1 MKGPAAS
8 ESAETSAVLLRA
20 EELRRSGHSR
30 EAARLLADF
39 LGSHEP
45 SSDMLLLLADIR
57 GSLGDKKGEAAALRE
72 LLTLRPLDAGLWG
85 RLGFVQAT
93 IGRWDD
99 AWRAYRQA
107 TELSPGDCS
116 HWEGLASSA
125 LASQRFD
132 AASQPLAQ
140 ILARCSGRASSQL
153 VAGHIH
159 KVSGDLDKA
168 IAAYGRALAIA
179 PDSSEALYNCFE
191 LSPPAPEDPAVRR
204 AARLNADS
212 STADV
217 DRVNVGFA
225 LGRVYEAARRYH
237 EAFEH
242 YQIANAAAAR
252 VMLSRGVVYSP
263 EATEEWV
270 TNTIARYPLD
280 SFSQPIEPLPFD
292 LRMIFVVGM
301 PRSGTTLVEQVL
313 SAHPMVRSGGELTF
327 TIDCDAAY
335 LRQREQLGIEGPID
349 PKDDRERKALVK
361 AREIYLDKLFERGLD
376 SDYVCDKLPGNFA
389 RLGLIR
395 LMFPDALIV
404 HCKRHP
410 MATCWSL
417 FTANFAVHDPYYNSL
432 DHLAHYYRC
441 YQRLMSHW
449 LAVLKPRPIELVYED
464 LVQSPEMHIR
474 GLLQESGLPWDD
486 RCLASHE
493 HQRPIATASHRQA
506 RMRIYTTSIERWQPF
521 EAKLGPI
528 ASLA

>member
-1 MKGPAAS
+1 MSGAAAMAS
-8 ESAETSAVLLRA
+8 PETSTVLRRA
-20 EELRRSGHSR
+20 EELRRSGHPR
-30 EAARLLADF
+30 EAARLLVDS
-39 LGSHEP
+39 LRSREP
-45 SSDMLLLLADIR
+45 SLDTLRLLADIR

-72 LLTLRPLDAGLWG
+72 LLTLRPLDAELWG
-85 RLGFVQAT
+85 RLGLVQAT

-107 TELSPGDCS
+107 IQLRPGDCS

-132 AASQPLAQ
+132 AAAETLEQ
-140 ILARCSGRASSQL
+140 ILARCSARASSQL
-153 VAGHIH
+153 VAGHIY
-159 KVSGDLDKA
+159 KVSGDLAKA

-179 PDSSEALYNCFE
+179 PESSEAIYNCFE
-191 LSPPAPEDPAVRR
+191 LSPPDPDDPLVRR
-204 AARLNADS
+204 AERLAAEA

-217 DRVNVGFA
+217 ERVNLGFA
-225 LGRVYEAARRYH
+225 LGRVYEAAQRYH

-252 VMLSRGVVYSP
+252 VMLSRGIGYSP

-270 TNTIARYPLD
+270 TNTIARYPRD
-280 SFSQPIEPLPFD
+280 SFSQPVEPLPFD

-313 SAHPMVRSGGELTF
+313 SAHPLVRSGGELTF
-327 TIDCDAAY
+327 TVDCDAVY
-335 LRQREQLGIEGPID
+335 LRQREELGLKGPID
-349 PKDDRERKALVK
+349 PKDDRERTALVR

-395 LMFPDALIV
+395 LMFPDALVI

-432 DHLAHYYRC
+432 GHLAHYYRC

-449 LAVLKPRPIELVYED
+449 LAVLTPRPVELVYED
-464 LVQSPEMHIR
+464 LVQSPELHIR
-474 GLLQESGLPWDD
+474 GLLEESGLPWDD

-493 HQRPIATASHRQA
+493 YQRPIATASHRQA
-506 RMRIYTTSIERWQPF
+506 RMPIYTTSIERWKPF